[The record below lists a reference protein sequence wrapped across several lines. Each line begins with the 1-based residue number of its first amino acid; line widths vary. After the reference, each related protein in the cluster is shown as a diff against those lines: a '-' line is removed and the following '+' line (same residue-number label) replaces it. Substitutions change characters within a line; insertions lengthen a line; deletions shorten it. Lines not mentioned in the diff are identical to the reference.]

1 MVDVAR
7 LAAGFSGVSK
17 NDLDESYKL
26 WLERISVE
34 KNYRITHQKMQ
45 ESLLFGQKNNIKI
58 MSKEGGVGER
68 KMNKK
73 EKENRQK

>member
-34 KNYRITHQKMQ
+34 KNYRITH
-45 ESLLFGQKNNIKI
+45 
-58 MSKEGGVGER
+58 
-68 KMNKK
+68 
-73 EKENRQK
+73 